1 LEEVLRRH
9 PTLDGIRPLLAVC
22 LSALGLH
29 ESARAQLTERVK
41 ETAITDWDVPYWL
54 ASAYAM
60 EGERDAAFEW
70 LEKAINL
77 GNENVSWFKSN
88 PAWKTLRNE
97 SRFKELMGRI
107 EARQPEIEV

>member
-1 LEEVLRRH
+1 
-9 PTLDGIRPLLAVC
+9 
-22 LSALGLH
+22 
-29 ESARAQLTERVK
+29 
-41 ETAITDWDVPYWL
+41 
-54 ASAYAM
+54 M

-88 PAWKTLRNE
+88 PAWKTLRDE